1 MSATFVPSHW
11 PLAPRPARAFG
22 RRLAAAG
29 SAGTLDAVQWLLQ
42 RNCSITPQQLGGVYA
57 SLCALS
63 AVIAGFFFWQGAPY
77 VAVFAGLELAAV
89 GLAMLVFARHA
100 GDKETLTLV
109 GRSLL
114 VELCSGNRIERTDM
128 AADWLRV
135 EPSAGQG
142 SLIQLSERGRTVR
155 VGRYLRPELRGAFA
169 QELRLALRQPSAR
182 PQPENDSN

>member
-1 MSATFVPSHW
+1 
-11 PLAPRPARAFG
+11 
-22 RRLAAAG
+22 
-29 SAGTLDAVQWLLQ
+29 
-42 RNCSITPQQLGGVYA
+42 
-57 SLCALS
+57 
-63 AVIAGFFFWQGAPY
+63 
-77 VAVFAGLELAAV
+77 
-89 GLAMLVFARHA
+89 MLVFARHA

-114 VELCSGNRIERTDM
+114 VELCSGNRIERTDL

-135 EPSAGQG
+135 EPAAGQG